1 MAQGFL
7 SKLPGGLKVTARPT
21 EKDWG
26 GIDEDSPPKGVGH
39 TTETNDL
46 PTYGPG
52 QQDAP
57 TFTIGTSKVWQH
69 RKLLKGCGT
78 LKNDRNR
85 PPQTNTVVRI
95 QFELVGHATT
105 KSWLPD
111 STFQVDAL
119 AAIKQLAKDELDVPM
134 DHVWPDKQDGGSG
147 TIGKKT
153 YPRRQSKFPDV
164 PGWYCHG
171 EIPENDHWDWGS
183 LKWDDLDAGAGL
195 VEALAFVE
203 RFKNENGKWRTREIS
218 PFFANRAALR
228 DWAVVPDGSNLDTD
242 DDLRRSLF
250 DAMCEN
256 RVWVAK
262 RRVAEDEID
271 LRS

>member
-7 SKLPGGLKVTARPT
+7 TKLPGGIAITARPAD
-21 EKDWG
+21 KDWG

-39 TTETNDL
+39 TTEVDGL
-46 PTYGPG
+46 PSYGPG

-57 TFTIGTSKVWQH
+57 TFTIGRSKVWQH

-78 LKNDRNR
+78 LRNNKATD
-85 PPQTNTVVRI
+85 PPTNTVVRI
-95 QFELVGHATT
+95 QFELIGFSTT

-111 STFQVDAL
+111 SAFQVDAL
-119 AAIKQLAKDELDVPM
+119 AAIKQLAKDELDVPPE
-134 DHVWPDKQDGGSG
+134 HVWPDKQDGDA
-147 TIGKKT
+147 KAMQKLD
-153 YPRRQSKFPDV
+153 YVRRTSKFPHV
-164 PGWYCHG
+164 AGWYCHG
-171 EIPENDHWDWGS
+171 EVPENVHWDWGS
-183 LKWDDLDAGAGL
+183 MRWNDLEGGPEL

-203 RFKNENGKWRTREIS
+203 RFKNEHGNWRTREIS

-228 DWAVVPDGSNLDTD
+228 NWAVVPDGANVDTD
-242 DDLRRSLF
+242 DEFRKSLF

>member
-7 SKLPGGLKVTARPT
+7 NKLPGGIKVTAHPA

-39 TTETNDL
+39 TTEGNSL
-46 PTYGPG
+46 PTYGA
-52 QQDAP
+52 QQKNAP
-57 TFTIGTSKVWQH
+57 TFTIGTDKVWQH

-78 LKNDRNR
+78 LKSDPDV
-85 PPQTNTVVRI
+85 PPPTNTAVRI
-95 QFELVGHATT
+95 QFELIGFASSA
-105 KSWLPD
+105 SWLPS
-111 STFQVDAL
+111 STFQLDAL
-119 AAIKQLAKDELDVPM
+119 AAIKQLAKDELDVPPG
-134 DHVWPDKQDGGSG
+134 HVWPDKQEGPVKDR
-147 TIGKKT
+147 KT
-153 YPRRQSKFPDV
+153 MAYVRRQSKFPHV
-164 PGWYCHG
+164 AGWYCHG

-183 LKWDDLDAGAGL
+183 MRWDDLEGGADL
-195 VEALAFVE
+195 VDALAFVE

-218 PFFANRAALR
+218 PFFTTRAALR
-228 DWAVVPDGSNLDTD
+228 DWAVVPDGSNVDTD

-262 RRVAEDEID
+262 RRVAEDEVD

>member
-7 SKLPGGLKVTARPT
+7 NKLPGGIEVIARPA

-39 TTETNDL
+39 TTEGAGL
-46 PTYGPG
+46 PAYGPG
-52 QQDAP
+52 QADAP
-57 TFTIGTSKVWQH
+57 TFTIGRHSVWQH

-78 LKNDRNR
+78 LRNDDDVRGE
-85 PPQTNTVVRI
+85 TNTVVRI
-95 QFELVGHATT
+95 QFELIGFSSE

-111 STFQVDAL
+111 SSFQLDAL
-119 AAIKQLAKDELDVPM
+119 AAVKELAKDELDVPRG
-134 DHVWPDKQDGGSG
+134 HVWPDKQDGDSDV
-147 TIGKKT
+147 IGKKS
-153 YPRRQSKFPDV
+153 YVRRQSKFPTV
-164 PGWYCHG
+164 AGWYCHG
-171 EIPENDHWDWGS
+171 EIPENTHWDWGS
-183 LKWDDLDAGAGL
+183 MRWDDLEGGPEL

-203 RFKNENGKWRTREIS
+203 RFKNANGQWRTREIS
-218 PFFANRAALR
+218 PFFASRAALR
-228 DWAVVPDGSNLDTD
+228 NWAVVPDGANVDLD
-242 DDLRRSLF
+242 DDLRKSLF

-262 RRVAEDEID
+262 RRVAENEID